1 MLFSIL
7 IMYLNAKLQIISE
20 INNYFDSFFQK
31 SGKKFGSSRFL
42 PYLCCIDLLR
52 AMAKYNIQPKK
63 EKTARYQTLLSEET
77 KDRLRDEIIRLI
89 VTERKYKDPEY
100 NSKKLAEDLN
110 TNSRYISAVCAT
122 RFHKNYSELVNDYRV
137 NDAMSLLTDKRYAKM
152 SVEDISEMAGFST
165 RQSFYANFYKRIGI
179 TPRQYRL
186 DHLQTK

>member
-1 MLFSIL
+1 MS
-7 IMYLNAKLQIISE
+7 
-20 INNYFDSFFQK
+20 NYFAVFFQK
-31 SGKKFGSSRFL
+31 SGKKFGSFEEIV
-42 PYLCCIDLLR
+42 YLCCINLLR
-52 AMAKYNIQPKK
+52 TMAKYNILPKK
-63 EKTARYQTLLSEET
+63 EKSARYQTLLSEET

-100 NSKKLAEDLN
+100 NSKKLAEDLR

-137 NDAMSLLTDKRYAKM
+137 NEAMSLLTDKRYSKM

-165 RQSFYANFYKRIGI
+165 RQSFYANFFRRLGI

-186 DHLQTK
+186 NYLEGKK

>member
-1 MLFSIL
+1 
-7 IMYLNAKLQIISE
+7 MYLYAKLLIFSE
-20 INNYFDSFFQK
+20 INNYFDVFFKK
-31 SGKKFGSSRFL
+31 SGKKFGCSRIL
-42 PYLCCIDLLR
+42 PYLCCINLLR
-52 AMAKYNIQPKK
+52 AMAKYNIQP
-63 EKTARYQTLLSEET
+63 T

-186 DHLQTK
+186 DHLQTR

>member
-1 MLFSIL
+1 
-7 IMYLNAKLQIISE
+7 MYLYAKLGIIFE
-20 INNYFDSFFQK
+20 IDNYFYSFFQK
-31 SGKKFGSSRFL
+31 SAKKFGSLIIL
-42 PYLCCIDLLR
+42 PYLCCINLLR
-52 AMAKYNIQPKK
+52 IMAKYNIQPKK
-63 EKTARYQTLLSEET
+63 EKSARYQTLLSEET

-100 NSKKLAEDLN
+100 NSKKLAEDLS

-165 RQSFYANFYKRIGI
+165 RQSFYANFYKRLGI
-179 TPRQYRL
+179 TPLQYRL
-186 DHLQTK
+186 EHSQHK

>member
-1 MLFSIL
+1 
-7 IMYLNAKLQIISE
+7 MYSYAKLLIFSE
-20 INNYFDSFFQK
+20 INNYFNVFFQK
-31 SGKKFGSSRFL
+31 SAKKFGSLIIL
-42 PYLCCIDLLR
+42 PYLCCINLLR
-52 AMAKYNIQPKK
+52 IMAKYNIQPKK
-63 EKTARYQTLLSEET
+63 EKSARYQTLLSEET

-100 NSKKLAEDLN
+100 NSKKLAEDLS

-165 RQSFYANFYKRIGI
+165 RQSFYANFYKRLGI

-186 DHLQTK
+186 EHSQHK

>member
-1 MLFSIL
+1 
-7 IMYLNAKLQIISE
+7 MYLYAKLGIIFE
-20 INNYFDSFFQK
+20 IDNYFDSFFQK
-31 SGKKFGSSRFL
+31 SAKKFGSLIIL
-42 PYLCCIDLLR
+42 PYLCCINLLR
-52 AMAKYNIQPKK
+52 IMAKYNIQPKK
-63 EKTARYQTLLSEET
+63 EKSARYQTLLSEET

-89 VTERKYKDPEY
+89 VAERKYKDPEY
-100 NSKKLAEDLN
+100 NSKKLAEDLS

-165 RQSFYANFYKRIGI
+165 RQSFYANFYKRLGI

-186 DHLQTK
+186 EHSQHK

>member
-1 MLFSIL
+1 
-7 IMYLNAKLQIISE
+7 
-20 INNYFDSFFQK
+20 
-31 SGKKFGSSRFL
+31 
-42 PYLCCIDLLR
+42 
-52 AMAKYNIQPKK
+52 MAKYNIQPKK
-63 EKTARYQTLLSEET
+63 EKNARYQNLLSEET

-89 VTERKYKDPEY
+89 VTERKYKDPLY

-137 NDAMSLLTDKRYAKM
+137 NDAMSLLTDRRYAKM

-165 RQSFYANFYKRIGI
+165 RQSFYANFFKRIGI

-186 DHLQTK
+186 QHLQQK

>member
-1 MLFSIL
+1 
-7 IMYLNAKLQIISE
+7 MYL
-20 INNYFDSFFQK
+20 YSFFQK
-31 SGKKFGSSRFL
+31 SAKKFGSLIIL
-42 PYLCCIDLLR
+42 PYLCCINLLR
-52 AMAKYNIQPKK
+52 IMAKYNIQPKK
-63 EKTARYQTLLSEET
+63 EKSARYQTLLSEET

-100 NSKKLAEDLN
+100 NSKKLAEDLS

-165 RQSFYANFYKRIGI
+165 RQSFYANFYKRLGI

-186 DHLQTK
+186 EHSQHK

>member
-1 MLFSIL
+1 
-7 IMYLNAKLQIISE
+7 
-20 INNYFDSFFQK
+20 
-31 SGKKFGSSRFL
+31 
-42 PYLCCIDLLR
+42 
-52 AMAKYNIQPKK
+52 MAKYNIQPKK
-63 EKTARYQTLLSEET
+63 EKSARYQTLLSEET

-100 NSKKLAEDLN
+100 NSKKLAEDLS

-122 RFHKNYSELVNDYRV
+122 RLHKNYSELVNDYRV

-165 RQSFYANFYKRIGI
+165 RQSFYANFYKRLGI

-186 DHLQTK
+186 EHSQHK

>member
-1 MLFSIL
+1 MFFLKKVEKNLVVREFCRIFVVLIYYALWLSI
-7 IMYLNAKLQIISE
+7 IFN
-20 INNYFDSFFQK
+20 
-31 SGKKFGSSRFL
+31 
-42 PYLCCIDLLR
+42 
-52 AMAKYNIQPKK
+52 PKK
-63 EKTARYQTLLSEET
+63 RRQQGI
-77 KDRLRDEIIRLI
+77 RLIRLI

-186 DHLQTK
+186 DHLQTR

>member
-1 MLFSIL
+1 M
-7 IMYLNAKLQIISE
+7 
-20 INNYFDSFFQK
+20 
-31 SGKKFGSSRFL
+31 
-42 PYLCCIDLLR
+42 P
-52 AMAKYNIQPKK
+52 KYNIQPKK
-63 EKTARYQTLLSEET
+63 EKSARYQNLLSEET

-100 NSKKLAEDLN
+100 NSKKLAEDLS

-122 RFHKNYSELVNDYRV
+122 RFHKNYSELVNDYRL

-165 RQSFYANFYKRIGI
+165 RQSFYANFYKRLGI

-186 DHLQTK
+186 EHSQHK

>member
-1 MLFSIL
+1 
-7 IMYLNAKLQIISE
+7 MYLYAKLGIIFE
-20 INNYFDSFFQK
+20 IDNYFYSFFQK
-31 SGKKFGSSRFL
+31 SAKKFGSLIILR
-42 PYLCCIDLLR
+42 YLCCITLVRFLS
-52 AMAKYNIQPKK
+52 KFKIQPKK
-63 EKTARYQTLLSEET
+63 EKSARYQTLLSEET

-100 NSKKLAEDLN
+100 NSKKLAEDLS

-165 RQSFYANFYKRIGI
+165 RQSFYANFYKRLGI

-186 DHLQTK
+186 EHSQHK

>member
-1 MLFSIL
+1 
-7 IMYLNAKLQIISE
+7 
-20 INNYFDSFFQK
+20 
-31 SGKKFGSSRFL
+31 
-42 PYLCCIDLLR
+42 
-52 AMAKYNIQPKK
+52 MAKYNIQPKK
-63 EKTARYQTLLSEET
+63 RRSARYQTLLSEET

-100 NSKKLAEDLN
+100 NSKKLAEDLS

-165 RQSFYANFYKRIGI
+165 RQSFYANFYKRLGI

-186 DHLQTK
+186 EHSQHK

>member
-1 MLFSIL
+1 
-7 IMYLNAKLQIISE
+7 
-20 INNYFDSFFQK
+20 
-31 SGKKFGSSRFL
+31 
-42 PYLCCIDLLR
+42 
-52 AMAKYNIQPKK
+52 MAKYNIQPKK

-137 NDAMSLLTDKRYAKM
+137 NDAMSLLTDKRK
-152 SVEDISEMAGFST
+152 VLKHFL
-165 RQSFYANFYKRIGI
+165 RK
-179 TPRQYRL
+179 
-186 DHLQTK
+186 